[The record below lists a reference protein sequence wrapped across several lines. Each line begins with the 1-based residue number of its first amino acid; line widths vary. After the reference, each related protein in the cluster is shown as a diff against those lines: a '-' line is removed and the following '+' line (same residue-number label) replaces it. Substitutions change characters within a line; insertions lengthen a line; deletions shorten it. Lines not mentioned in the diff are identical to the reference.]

1 MREKFVP
8 LMKCL
13 SLLLCSLGACCKA
26 DPCGLLLYSRR
37 QELAGLASHWVCV
50 MHSFCPAPY
59 CWAAEAGDI
68 TLDDKAIPKW
78 LQVELNGEMGWGC
91 RGACHLDQH
100 CDFVCL
106 LKKKSSVEIGMITHL
121 NLKYFIGRIYCSI
134 AAWPSSR
141 SIHLFLWQPAD
152 LSFLSQGASSGHFK
166 SWWELHG
173 ESRCGLLGQV
183 IWCPVILVENFS
195 CQGWGLQKPL
205 LLPPLALIT
214 QCYSS
219 LLKPHLNHSLVQEPS
234 LSTSVMGKSLCYLC
248 FPSHHSCQA
257 KRATAGSCPQNCV
270 PRPSLVVQWL
280 RLCAGGAG
288 SIPGWRTKIPQA
300 VWCGILNKHTQKT
313 PVSPDLEGAVRC
325 FIVMIQRGCHQLMD
339 ILLTGWWWGK
349 WESASSILS
358 VQPVWGLYACGQD
371 TVNFSHLMEV
381 SVSVK
386 QLVYSLRG
394 NQDPAPRLQYCL
406 FWLFLPCLCIFSLP

>member
-50 MHSFCPAPY
+50 MHSFCPTPY

-152 LSFLSQGASSGHFK
+152 LSFLSRGPPLDTLRAGGNCMGRVGVGCWDKLSDVLWFWLRIFPVRAGVYRNLSSSH
-166 SWWELHG
+166 
-173 ESRCGLLGQV
+173 
-183 IWCPVILVENFS
+183 
-195 CQGWGLQKPL
+195 L
-205 LLPPLALIT
+205 LL
-214 QCYSS
+214 
-219 LLKPHLNHSLVQEPS
+219 
-234 LSTSVMGKSLCYLC
+234 
-248 FPSHHSCQA
+248 
-257 KRATAGSCPQNCV
+257 
-270 PRPSLVVQWL
+270 W
-280 RLCAGGAG
+280 
-288 SIPGWRTKIPQA
+288 
-300 VWCGILNKHTQKT
+300 
-313 PVSPDLEGAVRC
+313 
-325 FIVMIQRGCHQLMD
+325 
-339 ILLTGWWWGK
+339 
-349 WESASSILS
+349 
-358 VQPVWGLYACGQD
+358 
-371 TVNFSHLMEV
+371 
-381 SVSVK
+381 
-386 QLVYSLRG
+386 
-394 NQDPAPRLQYCL
+394 
-406 FWLFLPCLCIFSLP
+406 